1 EIASMIVGDELG
13 IGHDPG
19 QHAAYVGSWIKAL
32 QDEPLEVFRA
42 AADAEK
48 IHDYVLAF
56 EQKQV
61 QEQDQQQ
68 GQAQDEAVAQ
78 ALAVDIAEVLDNP
91 DVTFSHYQA
100 FQGDT
105 LEDALRS
112 RGLETVGSITGTDPE
127 QFYAVAHDRL
137 SPVFGIDPSHTDTD
151 NAYLERKGLAQEFA
165 NMAEQLHLAQQ
176 LQQHGEQIVS
186 RMDAEARWS
195 DGQRIFAFHDQ
206 DGEPHQVRTLDELNN
221 YAPDQLMSLPALTQ
235 QQAAVADQE
244 ANMTPPT
251 NDQVAALLAAHPAD
265 AVQGIEQAAAAR
277 RQLAAGKIDGQ
288 AFADATRQHLGVE
301 LPPDWSGELRIVGV
315 AEQDGQT
322 VDAAQAGI

>member
-1 EIASMIVGDELG
+1 MIVGDELG

-68 GQAQDEAVAQ
+68 SQAQDEAVAQ

-91 DVTFSHYQA
+91 DVSFSHYQA

-127 QFYAVAHDRL
+127 LAGRDRRQRAPRL
-137 SPVFGIDPSHTDTD
+137 VVHEPGS
-151 NAYLERKGLAQEFA
+151 Q
-165 NMAEQLHLAQQ
+165 
-176 LQQHGEQIVS
+176 GE
-186 RMDAEARWS
+186 
-195 DGQRIFAFHDQ
+195 
-206 DGEPHQVRTLDELNN
+206 DE
-221 YAPDQLMSLPALTQ
+221 
-235 QQAAVADQE
+235 
-244 ANMTPPT
+244 
-251 NDQVAALLAAHPAD
+251 LLAAVHPTAHYITLCRVD
-265 AVQGIEQAAAAR
+265 AGVA
-277 RQLAAGKIDGQ
+277 ID
-288 AFADATRQHLGVE
+288 V
-301 LPPDWSGELRIVGV
+301 VGV
-315 AEQDGQT
+315 GSTPLAHKVVVAVKGRPARVAMEHGP
-322 VDAAQAGI
+322 

>member
-1 EIASMIVGDELG
+1 MPFGRERSGVLFRAAAYEPAPQPLLERVEALMGLQGPGVLRYADRRRGPQDGAEVSRVLHTVEDYTGIHQRPRVGLRRDG
-13 IGHDPG
+13 DPG

-68 GQAQDEAVAQ
+68 SQAQDEAVAQ

-91 DVTFSHYQA
+91 DVSFSHYQA

-165 NMAEQLHLAQQ
+165 N
-176 LQQHGEQIVS
+176 
-186 RMDAEARWS
+186 
-195 DGQRIFAFHDQ
+195 
-206 DGEPHQVRTLDELNN
+206 
-221 YAPDQLMSLPALTQ
+221 
-235 QQAAVADQE
+235 
-244 ANMTPPT
+244 
-251 NDQVAALLAAHPAD
+251 
-265 AVQGIEQAAAAR
+265 
-277 RQLAAGKIDGQ
+277 ID
-288 AFADATRQHLGVE
+288 RKSV
-301 LPPDWSGELRIVGV
+301 V
-315 AEQDGQT
+315 
-322 VDAAQAGI
+322 